1 MSIIGIGTDLCRVE
15 RINELLSKSGE
26 ALPQR
31 LLTSDE
37 RTQLQKE
44 PSPNWLA
51 KRWAA
56 KEAVAKA
63 LGTGIG
69 GNLSFQDIQISKT
82 EANQPI
88 VTLLGEA
95 ATRWKGV
102 RLHLSIS
109 DDGDYAMASVAAEQA

>member
-15 RINELLSKSGE
+15 RITELLSKSGE

-31 LLTSDE
+31 LLTSNE

-69 GNLSFQDIQISKT
+69 SSLSFQDIQITKT

-95 ATRWKGV
+95 ATRWPDV
-102 RLHLSIS
+102 RLHISIS